1 MSKKD
6 FYEILGVPR
15 SASKE
20 EIKAAY
26 RKLAVKYH
34 PDKNPDN
41 KEAEEKFKEAAHAY
55 EILSDDT
62 KRQQYDQVGHA
73 NYENMGQGG
82 GQSTAHGGMDINDIF
97 ENFGDIFGSGF
108 GDIFGGQGNKKR
120 KKKAGPDPKRGHDLY
135 KEVTISL
142 KDAFLGKKEQV
153 SFYHFFPC
161 DDCSGKGLKAGT
173 SVQTCTTCHGAGQ
186 VQFRQGFF
194 AYAQACSACQGN
206 GYTIPSPCVT
216 CKGQSRVQKYDKF
229 SVNIPAG
236 IYDGAEL
243 RIAEKGDA
251 GVYGGPSGDLF
262 LKIKVTPEK
271 KFQRE
276 ENDLVCSIM
285 LTYPQLVLGSQ
296 VEIESIDGTKE
307 IIKIPKGCEIGER
320 ITVAGKGFPNL
331 RNKVRG
337 NLIII
342 TKCSIP
348 KKLSTEAKKLLTDY
362 SDLVGT
368 DGSNSDG
375 SIIGFFKKFLG

>member
-1 MSKKD
+1 MTKKD
-6 FYEILGVPR
+6 FYEILGVSR
-15 SASKE
+15 SATKE

-55 EILSDDT
+55 EILSDDA

-73 NYENMGQGG
+73 NFENMNTGG
-82 GQSTAHGGMDINDIF
+82 FGGHGGMDINDIF

-108 GDIFGGQGNKKR
+108 EDIFGGRSKKR
-120 KKKAGPDPKRGHDLY
+120 KKGATGPDPKRGHDLY
-135 KEVTISL
+135 KELTVSL

-153 SFYHFFPC
+153 SFYHFFLC
-161 DDCSGKGLKAGT
+161 DDCSGKGLKTGT
-173 SVQTCTTCHGAGQ
+173 TVQTCAACHGAGQ

-194 AYAQACSACQGN
+194 AYSQPCSSCQGN
-206 GYTIPSPCVT
+206 GYTIPHPCAT

-262 LKIKVTPEK
+262 LKIKVTPDK

-276 ENDLVCSIM
+276 DNDLVSSLM

-307 IIKIPKGCEIGER
+307 TVKVPKGCEVGER
-320 ITVAGKGFPNL
+320 IIVAGKGFPNL

-337 NLIII
+337 NLVII
-342 TKCSIP
+342 TKCAIP
-348 KKLSTEAKKLLTDY
+348 KKLSPEAKKLLTEY
-362 SDLVGT
+362 SDIIGT
-368 DGSNSDG
+368 DSASGEG
-375 SIIGFFKKFLG
+375 SIVSFFKKFLG

>member
-6 FYEILGVPR
+6 FYEILGLQR

-20 EIKAAY
+20 EVKAAY

-34 PDKNPDN
+34 PDKNPEN

-55 EILSDDT
+55 EILSDDA

-82 GQSTAHGGMDINDIF
+82 GHGNAHGGMDINDIF

-120 KKKAGPDPKRGHDLY
+120 KKKVGPDPKRGHDLY
-135 KEVTISL
+135 KELTITL

-153 SFYHFFPC
+153 SFYRFFPC
-161 DDCSGKGLKAGT
+161 DDCSGKGLRAGT
-173 SVQTCTTCHGAGQ
+173 SVQTCTACHGAGQ

-206 GYTIPSPCVT
+206 GYTIPSPCIT

-236 IYDGAEL
+236 IYDTAEL

-276 ENDLVCSIM
+276 DNDLVCSIM
-285 LTYPQLVLGSQ
+285 LTYPQLVLGAQ
-296 VEIESIDGTKE
+296 VEIESIDGTQE
-307 IIKIPKGCEIGER
+307 TIKIPKGCEIGER
-320 ITVAGKGFPNL
+320 IMVAGKGFPNL

-348 KKLSTEAKKLLTDY
+348 KKLSADAKKLLTDY

>member
-6 FYEILGVPR
+6 FYEILGVQR

-20 EIKAAY
+20 EIKSAY
-26 RKLAVKYH
+26 RKLAIKYH
-34 PDKNPDN
+34 PDKNPNN

-55 EILSDDT
+55 EILADDA

-73 NYENMGQGG
+73 NFENMG
-82 GQSTAHGGMDINDIF
+82 SHGGHAGGHGMDMNDIF
-97 ENFGDIFGSGF
+97 ENFGDIFGNF
-108 GDIFGGQGNKKR
+108 EDIFGGSAGKKR
-120 KKKAGPDPKRGHDLY
+120 KKGPAGPDAKRGHDLY
-135 KEVTISL
+135 KEISITL
-142 KDAFLGKKEQV
+142 QDAFLGKKEQV
-153 SFYHFFPC
+153 NFYHFFNC
-161 DDCSGKGLKAGT
+161 DDCAGKGLKTGT
-173 SVQTCTTCHGAGQ
+173 SVQNCAKCQGAGQ

-194 AYAQACSACQGN
+194 AYSQPCPHCQGN
-206 GYTIPSPCVT
+206 GYTIPSPCST

-262 LKIKVTPEK
+262 LKIKVLPDK

-285 LTYPQLVLGSQ
+285 LTYPQLVLGAQ

-307 IIKIPKGCEIGER
+307 TVKIPKGCAVGER
-320 ITVAGKGFPNL
+320 IMIAGKGFQNL

-342 TKCSIP
+342 TKCAIP
-348 KKLSTEAKKLLTDY
+348 KKISPKAKELLTSY
-362 SDLVGT
+362 SDEIGT
-368 DGSNSDG
+368 DGSSGEG
-375 SIIGFFKKFLG
+375 SIISFFKKFLG

>member
-1 MSKKD
+1 MAKKD
-6 FYEILGVPR
+6 FYEILGVSR

-20 EIKAAY
+20 EIKTAY
-26 RKLAVKYH
+26 RKLALKYH
-34 PDKNPDN
+34 PDKNPGN

-55 EILSDDT
+55 EVLSDDA

-73 NYENMGQGG
+73 NFENMGAGG
-82 GQSTAHGGMDINDIF
+82 GFNNQHGMDINDIF
-97 ENFGDIFGSGF
+97 EHFGDIFGSGF
-108 GDIFGGQGNKKR
+108 EDIFGGKSKKR
-120 KKKAGPDPKRGHDLY
+120 RKNAGPEPKRGHDLY
-135 KEVTISL
+135 KELTISL

-153 SFYHFFPC
+153 SFYHFFAC
-161 DDCSGKGLKAGT
+161 DECTGKGLKAGT
-173 SVQTCTTCHGAGQ
+173 SVQTCATCHGAGQ

-194 AYAQACSACQGN
+194 AYAQPCSACQGN
-206 GYTIPSPCVT
+206 GYTIPNPCPG

-262 LKIKVTPEK
+262 LKIKVTPDK

-276 ENDLVCSIM
+276 ENDLVSSLM

-320 ITVAGKGFPNL
+320 IIVPGKGFPNL

-337 NLIII
+337 NLVVI

-348 KKLSTEAKKLLTDY
+348 KKLSPEAKKLLTDY
-362 SDLVGT
+362 SDIIGT
-368 DGSNSDG
+368 DGGNGEG